1 MINSYKLFKKL
12 VENRFTTFTKNEKKI
27 ADFLIENFNEIS
39 FLKIDSFAKELET
52 TPSSIVR
59 FAKKINFNGFSDL
72 QKTINRITQR
82 RLKSIGPVE
91 KAKEFKQSDKN
102 KAIFK
107 SLYNDLENI
116 RKLINNIDEKQIKK
130 FVRIIL
136 ESKKKYIIANRSSYS
151 LGHYLYNRMKII
163 SNSII
168 LLNNYDESIYSYA
181 REITNQDVLIA
192 ISFPRYTKL
201 TTNFTLYIKKIG
213 TKILSITDN
222 RASPLFELSDICIFC
237 PHQGTTFNNKSHTAI
252 IALLNT
258 ILSEIF
264 CEENKIALKN
274 LEKEEEILSYFGV
287 LESEGLKSN
296 KNRKNTI

>member
-1 MINSYKLFKKL
+1 MIIDSYKSFKEL
-12 VENRFTTFTKNEKKI
+12 VENRFTTFTKNEKRI

-39 FLKIDSFAKELET
+39 FLKIDSLAKELET

-59 FAKKINFNGFSDL
+59 LAKKINFNGFSDL
-72 QKTINRITQR
+72 QKTINRITR
-82 RLKSIGPVE
+82 KRLNNIGPVE
-91 KAKEFKQSDKN
+91 KAKEFKQSKKN

-116 RKLINNIDEKQIKK
+116 RKLTNNIDENQIKK

-151 LGHYLYNRMKII
+151 LGHYLYNRMKMI

-168 LLNNYDESIYSYA
+168 LLNNHDESIYNYA

-201 TTNFTLYIKKIG
+201 TTNFTTYIKKIG
-213 TKILSITDN
+213 TKILSITDS
-222 RASPLFELSDICIFC
+222 RESPLFEFSDICIFC
-237 PHQGTTFNNKSHTAI
+237 PYRGSTFNNKSHTAI
-252 IALLNT
+252 IALLNA
-258 ILSEIF
+258 ILSELF
-264 CEENKIALKN
+264 CKENKIALKN

-287 LESEGLKSN
+287 LEKRWY
-296 KNRKNTI
+296 KN